1 MGLSSVNRFG
11 CSWLVCAASLAET
24 PRPGSTERR
33 VTEETEFHRGAENK
47 SIKKERIAV
56 MRSFLLGP
64 LAFLCYSAYSVFVLI
79 WFSLCF
85 RVGSGAL
92 LLYFAVLEVFVI
104 AHAAV
109 NDAVGGDFDNAVSNG
124 FYELMVMRGE
134 EHGAFKLR
142 QTAI

>member
-1 MGLSSVNRFG
+1 MF
-11 CSWLVCAASLAET
+11 
-24 PRPGSTERR
+24 
-33 VTEETEFHRGAENK
+33 
-47 SIKKERIAV
+47 
-56 MRSFLLGP
+56 
-64 LAFLCYSAYSVFVLI
+64 
-79 WFSLCF
+79 
-85 RVGSGAL
+85 
-92 LLYFAVLEVFVI
+92 LYFVVLEVFVI

>member
-24 PRPGSTERR
+24 PRPGSAERR
-33 VTEETEFHRGAENK
+33 VTEETEFHRGAEDK

-56 MRSFLLGP
+56 MRSFSWSSGFSLL
-64 LAFLCYSAYSVFVLI
+64 LCLLCVRSHLVF
-79 WFSLCF
+79 LCF
-85 RVGSGAL
+85 RVKSGAMF
-92 LLYFAVLEVFVI
+92 LYFVVLEVFVI